1 MITQT
6 TFTLIV
12 ISLCLLSV
20 VGQTIWKWRVDKS
33 LRCAKIVVERPP
45 FFSLKGPVMSEHEQP
60 LDSYEQLTADGWK
73 WDTNTT
79 KFGVAQLLVE
89 WRRNSPKLQF
99 KVGGPKS
106 TDMFS
111 AADLEFRG
119 MVGVYS
125 RDGKTSK
132 LDAFPVIFP
141 DKSAPSP
148 SSIYPYEAP
157 LIDDA
162 IPEGAVTLC

>member
-1 MITQT
+1 
-6 TFTLIV
+6 
-12 ISLCLLSV
+12 
-20 VGQTIWKWRVDKS
+20 
-33 LRCAKIVVERPP
+33 
-45 FFSLKGPVMSEHEQP
+45 MSEHEQP

-79 KFGVAQLLVE
+79 KSGVDELLME

-99 KVGGPKS
+99 KVGGPKP

-141 DKSAPSP
+141 DKTTPPPPS
-148 SSIYPYEAP
+148 YPYEP
-157 LIDDA
+157 KWVDDA
-162 IPEGAVTLC
+162 IPERVAVLN